1 MTGCDNYLRRL
12 RKETTLRVGIIGTGA
27 MSHKHAQAYRNI
39 GWELP
44 VCTNTSAEKG
54 RAFADATGAE
64 FVSNYE
70 ELIRHPRVDIVDIC
84 TLPGFRLPAVE
95 LSAKLKKNVLVEKP
109 IATNLDTARKMME
122 AVRSAGIQL
131 GVISQHR
138 FDDSSRFLKQAIAD
152 GSPWKILQADAY
164 IKWYRSAE
172 YYSRPIKGS
181 WAGEGGGALI
191 NQAIHQLDVLL
202 YLIGPLDRVA
212 ATWQLGAAHDI
223 ESEDIVNALLTYA
236 NGATG
241 VLQAST
247 AIWPGYPE
255 RIEIHGSK
263 GSAMVTGDKLT
274 RWDVQEDVG
283 DPAPIDTAMASGA
296 SDPMAISTLT
306 LERQFLDFGD
316 ACATGRPPL
325 VSALDGYRALQA
337 VTSIYDS
344 CRQGCAVTL
353 DRLDLAR

>member
-1 MTGCDNYLRRL
+1 M
-12 RKETTLRVGIIGTGA
+12 RVGIIGTGA

-39 GWELP
+39 GYDLT

-54 RAFADATGAE
+54 RAFAKATGAE
-64 FVSNYE
+64 FVSSYE
-70 ELIRHPRVDIVDIC
+70 EVIRHPLVDIVDIC

-95 LSAKLKKNVLVEKP
+95 LSAQLKKHVLVEKP
-109 IATNLDTARKMME
+109 IATSLETVRKMIE
-122 AVRSAGIQL
+122 AAQSAGIQL
-131 GVISQHR
+131 GVVSQHR
-138 FDDSSRFLKQAIAD
+138 FDESTQFLKQAIAD
-152 GSPWKILQADAY
+152 GRLGKLLQADAY
-164 IKWYRSAE
+164 VKWYRSAE

-212 ATWQLGAAHDI
+212 AVWQLGAAHHI
-223 ESEDIVNALLTYA
+223 ESEDIVNALLRYA

-247 AIWPGYPE
+247 AFWPGYPE
-255 RIEIHGSK
+255 RIEIHGTK
-263 GSAMVTGDKLT
+263 GSAIVTGDKLT
-274 RWDVQEDVG
+274 RWDVQDDSGE
-283 DPAPIDTAMASGA
+283 PAPLDTAMASGA

-306 LERQFLDFGD
+306 LERQFLDFGE
-316 ACATGRPPL
+316 ACATGRAPL
-325 VSALDGYRALQA
+325 VSAVDGYRALQA

-344 CRQGCAVTL
+344 CRQGCAVTIH
-353 DRLDLAR
+353 RFAPVR